1 MKDSNRAMVIILVWT
16 VALWILSLF
25 VTNRLDVYVLSEE
38 YLLKERAELL
48 VANPTN
54 PEYKQDVVGF
64 NAMVKIYNRQNL
76 FSRDVEPIP

>member
-1 MKDSNRAMVIILVWT
+1 MVIILVWT